1 MSFETV
7 PNQRRITVR
16 KYDPKNAYIKFSKSA
31 VIQSLHALNLRHR
44 IVSDFLAIITFEHKG
59 GFIMNEPGPL
69 TYNLSEA
76 AEALHVSR
84 PTMLSLVHTDGFPA
98 FRIGRRWIIPAD
110 NLKQW
115 LHEQA
120 TSTMTIKRGA

>member
-7 PNQRRITVR
+7 PNQRRITIR
-16 KYDPKNAYIKFSKSA
+16 KYDPKNAYIKFSKAA
-31 VIQSLHALNLRHR
+31 VIQSLHALSLRHR
-44 IVSDFLAIITFEHKG
+44 IVADFLAIITFEHKG

-98 FRIGRRWIIPAD
+98 FRIGRRWIIPTD
-110 NLKQW
+110 GLKRW
-115 LHEQA
+115 LEDQA
-120 TSTMTIKRGA
+120 RLSCEEKVG